1 MVLMAITI
9 WEEWEVLLIP
19 TIISSNLQSLLIK
32 TILLVYFI
40 IYLETIANGQKFAGS
55 TKKIL

>member
-1 MVLMAITI
+1 MAITI

-32 TILLVYFI
+32 TILLVYFT
-40 IYLETIANGQKFAGS
+40 IYLETIANGQKFVGS